1 MRIFKQLFSKTE
13 KCKYIEYSYGD
24 SSVPPEYHRS
34 FVVHITKE
42 KITIKVDSYGDII
55 NDKSFKLSD
64 KDFKD
69 ILKAVN
75 KINFKA
81 KFPPLTGCTGGV
93 TRKLILQG
101 EGELKCIDVYYCGN
115 KPEQGKTKE
124 LDEAAEVIVSKIPN
138 FQSLL
143 KRT

>member
-69 ILKAVN
+69 IELIREYQRDNTITSK
-75 KINFKA
+75 
-81 KFPPLTGCTGGV
+81 PL
-93 TRKLILQG
+93 
-101 EGELKCIDVYYCGN
+101 
-115 KPEQGKTKE
+115 
-124 LDEAAEVIVSKIPN
+124 S
-138 FQSLL
+138 
-143 KRT
+143 